1 MEPKNEAAPN
11 VNFAKLL
18 QIPEH
23 FPNMDLTEVL
33 RNAIEEKNQDILDQ
47 LKEVQNQQIQDQN
60 KN

>member
-1 MEPKNEAAPN
+1 M
-11 VNFAKLL
+11 NFAKLL